1 MYIAIPRVKCY
12 WYHAVRVFSVAG
24 TGRFVIAEGKLNGA
38 NHRVNAIEWSMQP
51 VLEPNR
57 TSLKKPRLKG

>member
-24 TGRFVIAEGKLNGA
+24 TGRFVIAEGKLNG
-38 NHRVNAIEWSMQP
+38 M
-51 VLEPNR
+51 LELNR